1 MNNKVTS
8 DKSSATWVGI
18 DWGTTNIRAYLL
30 DASARILDKHTLAR
44 HIKDCNDDG
53 WTTVY
58 QTLIEGWNVT
68 DETPVIICGMAG
80 SKFGWVEA
88 PYASCPAGVS
98 DLVAKAVHPDDI
110 ENIMILPGLCC
121 KDDRGNHDVIR
132 GEETQLL
139 GLFEQSSLITR
150 LICAPGTHT
159 KWISA
164 DNYTVRNFHTTMTGE
179 LFGLLTEHSILA
191 QSIAKSSSSAVGAKF
206 EDGVRMAAEGGGL
219 LADIFKVRANSL
231 FNELNPEDAGDF
243 LSGILVGTDV
253 FQEVSSLD
261 HGLVSVPLI
270 GPKPLSERY
279 ARALS
284 HFGIE
289 GIVLDAEEL
298 TIAGLASVARQMG
311 IVETSHVA

>member
-1 MNNKVTS
+1 MINKVTS
-8 DKSSATWVGI
+8 AASSATWVGI

-30 DASARILDKHTLAR
+30 DASATILDRHSLAR
-44 HIKDCNDDG
+44 HIKDCNE
-53 WTTVY
+53 
-58 QTLIEGWNVT
+58 EGWMNVFKKLVEGWDVT
-68 DETPVIICGMAG
+68 DSTPIIICGMAG
-80 SKFGWVEA
+80 SKFGWIEA
-88 PYASCPAGVS
+88 PYAACPAGVS
-98 DLVAKAVHPDDI
+98 DLVAKSAHPEGI
-110 ENIMILPGLCC
+110 QNISILPGLCC
-121 KDDRGNHDVIR
+121 KDARGNHDVIR

-139 GLFEQSSLITR
+139 GLFEQSSMISR

-164 DNYTVRNFHTTMTGE
+164 ENFTVRDFHTTMTGE

-191 QSIAKSSSSAVGAKF
+191 QSIAKSGSGEIGTKF
-206 EDGVRMAAEGGGL
+206 EDGVRMAAEGDGL
-219 LADIFKVRANSL
+219 LANIFKVRANGL
-231 FNELNPEDAGDF
+231 FNELAPEDAGDF

-253 FQEVSSLD
+253 FQEVSHLD

-279 ARALS
+279 AKALG

-298 TIAGLASVARQMG
+298 TVAGLASVARQMG
-311 IVETSHVA
+311 YVETSNVA